1 MKAERPLRVTHVSY
15 AEATGRKPTAELTQV
30 CLARSRFTSGA
41 RAVPRR
47 LPQANDLG
55 LFVAA
60 LADMH
65 LNAQTRAGR
74 VREKALDAAATTTM
88 RTGSRRK
95 VV

>member
-1 MKAERPLRVTHVSY
+1 MKAERPLRVTHVSD
-15 AEATGRKPTAELTQV
+15 AEATGRKPTAELTQSG
-30 CLARSRFTSGA
+30 LAPLAFRIGA
-41 RAVPRR
+41 RAVPRP
-47 LPQANDLG
+47 LSEANDLG